1 LGNIN
6 KVKKVN
12 KVKQMNWLK
21 RKLRNWVNND
31 QDILATSCREDDS
44 HSLHSN
50 GFRLQVWKASGG
62 IVIETS
68 GYDERKDRHLHGLH
82 VITEDKDLG
91 NEIGKIITYE
101 SLKL

>member
-1 LGNIN
+1 MRWI
-6 KVKKVN
+6 
-12 KVKQMNWLK
+12 K
-21 RKLRNWVNND
+21 RKLRNWINDD
-31 QDILATSCREDDS
+31 QDILAVAGRETGSQSLDS
-44 HSLHSN
+44 R

>member
-1 LGNIN
+1 
-6 KVKKVN
+6 
-12 KVKQMNWLK
+12 MNWLK
-21 RKLRNWVNND
+21 RKLRTWVNNE
-31 QDILATSCREDDS
+31 DILAVTSREDDS
-44 HSLHSN
+44 HNLDSR

>member
-1 LGNIN
+1 MKWI
-6 KVKKVN
+6 
-12 KVKQMNWLK
+12 K
-21 RKLRNWVNND
+21 RKLRKWVNND
-31 QDILATSCREDDS
+31 EDLLIAATREDDS
-44 HSLHSN
+44 HNLHSN

-91 NEIGKIITYE
+91 TEISKIITYE
-101 SLKL
+101 NLKL

>member
-1 LGNIN
+1 MRWI
-6 KVKKVN
+6 KK
-12 KVKQMNWLK
+12 
-21 RKLRNWVNND
+21 KLRNWIND
-31 QDILATSCREDDS
+31 DEDILAVAGRENGPPSLDS
-44 HSLHSN
+44 R

-68 GYDERKDRHLHGLH
+68 AYDERKDRHMQGLH

-91 NEIGKIITYE
+91 TEISKIITYE